1 MTKAGVT
8 KAAVLL
14 AGVANAMALLF
25 DPQTCGGQL
34 AAVPVAR
41 AERLVTA
48 LRATGLPA
56 AQIARVGG
64 DGIRLRSGRDA

>member
-1 MTKAGVT
+1 
-8 KAAVLL
+8 
-14 AGVANAMALLF
+14 MALLF

-48 LRATGLPA
+48 LRATGRPA

>member
-1 MTKAGVT
+1 
-8 KAAVLL
+8 
-14 AGVANAMALLF
+14 MALLF